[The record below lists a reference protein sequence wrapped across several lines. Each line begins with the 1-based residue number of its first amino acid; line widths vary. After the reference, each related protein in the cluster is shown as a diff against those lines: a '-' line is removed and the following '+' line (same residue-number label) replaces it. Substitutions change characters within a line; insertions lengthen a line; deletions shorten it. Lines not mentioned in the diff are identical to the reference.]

1 MNNQNAQETGNFSTI
16 RFSFPE
22 SALTGVSRMRIIGN
36 DLLIYTTNDKT
47 QEEFTKMNFKVVER
61 QYKLHVSAQN
71 EQIFKEAFSNVEIL
85 NNRSIEGRF
94 IATIEASD
102 LEQYREFLTK
112 DSKEL
117 RVKQFRP
124 QYANT
129 LNENQYNNY
138 QYNNYQQHQTH
149 QQYHNNYNNQHN
161 YNTYKGKG
169 KGYQNNDQKGKSKG
183 KGKTKNYSGI

>member
-22 SALTGVSRMRIIGN
+22 SALTGVSRMCIIGN

-47 QEEFTKMNFKVVER
+47 QEEFTKMNFKVVEK

-71 EQIFKEAFSNVEIL
+71 EQIFKEAFNNVEIL
-85 NNRSIEGRF
+85 DNRSIEGRF
-94 IATIEASD
+94 IATIKASD
-102 LEQYREFLTK
+102 LEQYKEFLTK
-112 DSKEL
+112 DSTEL

-129 LNENQYNNY
+129 SNENKYNNY

-149 QQYHNNYNNQHN
+149 QQYHNNYNNLHN
-161 YNTYKGKG
+161 YNTHKGKG
-169 KGYQNNDQKGKSKG
+169 KGFQNNDQKGKSKG